1 MRTLHLVVLMLVGA
15 AIGNV
20 PMVGRFPDVVEQQ
33 FANTIFGAFCGL
45 AMEMVI
51 RALSKNDFPTH

>member
-1 MRTLHLVVLMLVGA
+1 MLVGA